1 MDANPNDVF
10 ELSSDGSETR
20 KPLKKPEKIFK
31 KGLTNRRNGDIIIKL
46 TRASETAPNL
56 ENDTEMTN
64 AIKKTV
70 IPNELKLVRK
80 LMRDKGLN
88 ARV

>member
-1 MDANPNDVF
+1 M
-10 ELSSDGSETR
+10 
-20 KPLKKPEKIFK
+20 
-31 KGLTNRRNGDIIIKL
+31 IKL

-70 IPNELKLVRK
+70 IPNELKSCQETDEK
-80 LMRDKGLN
+80 
-88 ARV
+88 